1 VIKGMSCEHCASA
14 MRAEVGRLPW
24 VTGVDVAVAA
34 GTVLVTGEP
43 VPGDAVLREAIEET
57 GYEFAGTAKNMWSIA
72 AQDAV
77 EPDDR
82 RWSRKGLRSR
92 STRSAGPALRRT
104 LGAQLLL
111 IRGTI
116 QASVTAGKR
125 PFPRPACR
133 SRTDYLSPL
142 RCGV

>member
-1 VIKGMSCEHCASA
+1 

-77 EPDDR
+77 EQPDDR

-104 LGAQLLL
+104 L
-111 IRGTI
+111 
-116 QASVTAGKR
+116 
-125 PFPRPACR
+125 
-133 SRTDYLSPL
+133 
-142 RCGV
+142 